1 MIKVKKLHK
10 NARIPVR
17 KGDVNKSACIDLAVV
32 DVEVVGHDV
41 QVYNHVTTE
50 GIKKQIP
57 YAKGDVVILHTGLA
71 MQLPEGTFGELFP
84 RSSTFRKTGLLMTNS
99 VGIIDNAYCGEE
111 DEWMAMMYATR
122 DGYIELGAD
131 YLQFKIT
138 ENMPSIDI
146 VEVKQMSNESRGGYG
161 STDKELNV

>member
-1 MIKVKKLHK
+1 
-10 NARIPVR
+10 
-17 KGDVNKSACIDLAVV
+17 
-32 DVEVVGHDV
+32 
-41 QVYNHVTTE
+41 
-50 GIKKQIP
+50 
-57 YAKGDVVILHTGLA
+57 

-99 VGIIDNAYCGEE
+99 VGIIDNAYCGEQ

-146 VEVKQMSNESRGGYG
+146 VEVKQLTNESRGGYG
-161 STDKELNV
+161 STDEVK